1 MVILTKPEG
10 EIMYKKLMII
20 PLVLS
25 CAVYLTMPHVSAAS
39 SIEDQSRYASEK
51 NITSMLSKGQTVRL
65 LPNLQFATQWRP
77 LQVID
82 DPLKPWRITFNQ
94 PINITEENTYKV
106 KILDD
111 IGTEYVANVSLNSK
125 GIVLTP
131 TLPYEDGQIYTL
143 IIQRNLDNYKG
154 IELDKDVYLQFAYK
168 PKQNTNIKI
177 TDPALE
183 NAIRTTL
190 SKPTGN
196 ITTAD
201 MLSLE
206 SLFGVDAQIRSLTGL
221 EYAVN
226 LKRLYLQHNLIT
238 DIKPLENLVNLTE
251 LSLEDNRLNDV
262 SPLSNMSQL
271 TLLWLNRNQISTID
285 ALGNLKN
292 LQGLDLQSNR
302 IGNIDP
308 LVEIPN
314 FNWLSLKNNKITT
327 VDSLLSMNTKSL
339 EYLWLTENPL
349 EYGANHVVEKL
360 RERGVGVSHDEV
372 ISSTIPPYHG
382 TVFVDPNIITPNDS
396 SSFTTLRYKGM
407 GNRTMYDRRSE
418 SWIQAVPYL
427 FQAEYSDG
435 HPIEIQVNPEFP
447 SIAEAESQALH
458 FAHPIGQLPNYLREK
473 VLTVWIHRGKEPFGG
488 GNNNILIHT
497 EQADQYTDLGVLE
510 EVLFHEAT
518 HTSLDSLY
526 SDHPDWKAAQRSDEN
541 SISSYAKEFPDR
553 EDVAE
558 SFLLYYAIRQNPNRI
573 NKEMADVINNTIPNR
588 IKFFDQQFQKMK

>member
-1 MVILTKPEG
+1 
-10 EIMYKKLMII
+10 MYKKLLIV

-25 CAVYLTMPHVSAAS
+25 CLIFTTIPHVSATS
-39 SIEDQSRYASEK
+39 SIKDQSRYASGE
-51 NITSMLSKGQTVRL
+51 NITSMITKVQTVRL
-65 LPNLQFATQWRP
+65 LPNLQFATQWQP
-77 LQVID
+77 LQLID

-106 KILDD
+106 KILDHV
-111 IGTEYVANVSLNSK
+111 GTEFVADVSLNSK
-125 GIVLTP
+125 GLVLTP
-131 TLPYEDGQIYTL
+131 ILPYEEGQTYTL
-143 IIQRNLDNYKG
+143 MIQRNIDNYKG
-154 IELDKDVYLQFAYK
+154 IQLGKDVYQQFTYR
-168 PKQNTNIKI
+168 PKQNTDIKI

-183 NAIRTTL
+183 NVIRTTL

-206 SLFGVDAQIRSLTGL
+206 NLVGVDEQIRSLTGL
-221 EYAVN
+221 EYAIN
-226 LKRLYLQHNLIT
+226 LKRLYLQHNLIS
-238 DIKPLENLVNLTE
+238 DIKPLESLVNLTE
-251 LSLEDNRLNDV
+251 LSLEDNRLSDI
-262 SPLSNMSQL
+262 SALSNMGQL
-271 TLLWLNRNQISTID
+271 SLLWLNRNQISIID
-285 ALGNLKN
+285 ALRNLKS

-302 IGNIDP
+302 ITNIDP
-308 LVEIPN
+308 LVDIPN

-349 EYGANHVVEKL
+349 EYGANHVVETL
-360 RERGVGVSHDEV
+360 RARGVGVSHDEV
-372 ISSTIPPYHG
+372 ISFTIPPYHG
-382 TVFVDPNIITPNDS
+382 TVFVDPNIITANDS

-418 SWIQAVPYL
+418 SWIQTFPYL

-447 SIAEAESQALH
+447 SIAEAESQALR
-458 FAHPIGQLPNYLREK
+458 FAHPIGQLPNYLREN
-473 VLTVWIHRGKEPFGG
+473 VLTVWIHKGTELFGG

-497 EQADQYTDLGVLE
+497 EQADEYTELGVLE

-526 SDHPDWKAAQRSDEN
+526 SHHPDWKAAQRYDEN

-573 NKEMADVINNTIPNR
+573 HKEMADVIKNTIPNR
-588 IKFFDQQFQKMK
+588 IKFFDQQLQKMK